1 MRRQEQSLKAA
12 RAEEVTDDNASLAAR
27 RKYFQSV
34 NAAFRAN
41 RCVCGSKIARQQ
53 ERSCRRSVVAQPDIE
68 IELSQRRR
76 AESHFTKLDSSRGAG
91 TDESGIGLL
100 EVELVR

>member
-12 RAEEVTDDNASLAAR
+12 RAQKMTDDRASVAVR
-27 RKYFQSV
+27 RQYFQSV

-53 ERSCRRSVVAQPDIE
+53 EPSCRRSVVAQPDIE

-76 AESHFTKLDSSRGAG
+76 AESHFTKLEGSRGAG
-91 TDESGIGLL
+91 TDDSGIG
-100 EVELVR
+100 